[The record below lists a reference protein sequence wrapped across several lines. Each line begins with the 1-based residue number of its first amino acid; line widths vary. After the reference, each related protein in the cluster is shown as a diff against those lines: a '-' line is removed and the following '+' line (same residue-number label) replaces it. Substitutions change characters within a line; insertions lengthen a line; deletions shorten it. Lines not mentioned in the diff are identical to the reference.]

1 MALAFA
7 ETFVRLAGRVG
18 FPSDVDLVGGAFEEA
33 DFSVSL
39 EAAAEDFG
47 NGKRYIV
54 TLGSVLSSFSFSSIG
69 KSPLLIWLQRTLQ
82 LLCHNREQV
91 HGPHGALGPVETRAN
106 PVRWISC
113 NLSQQAAA
121 PKSHALHC

>member
-7 ETFVRLAGRVG
+7 DTFVRLAGRVG
-18 FPSDVDLVGGAFEEA
+18 AVGFDLVGGAFEEA

-69 KSPLLIWLQRTLQ
+69 KSPLSFWLQRTLQ
-82 LLCHNREQV
+82 LLCHNREKF
-91 HGPHGALGPVETRAN
+91 T
-106 PVRWISC
+106 VRTEH
-113 NLSQQAAA
+113 LAR
-121 PKSHALHC
+121 